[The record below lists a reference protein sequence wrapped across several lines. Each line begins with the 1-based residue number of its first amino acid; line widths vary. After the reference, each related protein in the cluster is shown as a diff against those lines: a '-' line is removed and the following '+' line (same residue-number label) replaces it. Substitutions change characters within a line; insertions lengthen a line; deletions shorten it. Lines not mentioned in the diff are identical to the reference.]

1 MIEKIA
7 TENAPQ
13 AIGPY
18 SQAVKAGSFLY
29 LSGMMPIDPATNQ
42 LVESEI
48 AAQTTQIMKNIDAL
62 LNAAGYTF
70 ADTVKTTC
78 YLADMNDFAVFNEI
92 YARYFTGKPARACVA
107 VKQLPKAALVEVEV
121 VAYQ

>member
-92 YARYFTGKPARACVA
+92 YACYFTGKPARACVA

>member
-1 MIEKIA
+1 
-7 TENAPQ
+7 
-13 AIGPY
+13 
-18 SQAVKAGSFLY
+18 
-29 LSGMMPIDPATNQ
+29 MMPIDPATNQ

-48 AAQTTQIMKNIDAL
+48 AVQTTQIMKNIDAL